1 MKNTEL
7 RTLKLVRAFTKRG
20 MTHLSDTSTIMER
33 SENESEA
40 NLSNLGEHVENDTQ
54 CDKYSILADAG
65 EYLG

>member
-1 MKNTEL
+1 MKNTEM

-40 NLSNLGEHVENDTQ
+40 NLSNVGEENDTQ